1 MELSNLVNL
10 ILICLGV
17 FVTGVSLT
25 LLAPFY
31 PNEALAKGVSV
42 TQSGVVLSTVFIATI
57 VFTPLFGKV
66 ITVQYSGRTRSQLMI
81 VFQYMQTL
89 GARRFLVIGA
99 LFVGVGNG
107 CMGFLDTVTNGNV
120 FFGLSI
126 FIRIVTALGNNFN

>member
-42 TQSGVVLSTVFIATI
+42 TQSGVVLSTVFIANI

-66 ITVQYSGRTRSQLMI
+66 KSQYTGTTMDEVVVNYCISVHADTGSQEVPRHRSPVCGCGQWLH
-81 VFQYMQTL
+81 
-89 GARRFLVIGA
+89 
-99 LFVGVGNG
+99 GVPGH
-107 CMGFLDTVTNGNV
+107 CLKWKC
-120 FFGLSI
+120 LLRS
-126 FIRIVTALGNNFN
+126 FNIHTHRDSPW

>member
-66 ITVQYSGRTRSQLMI
+66 IVLQRHDEVVAANDCVSVHADTGRQEVPRYRSPVCGGGQWLH
-81 VFQYMQTL
+81 
-89 GARRFLVIGA
+89 
-99 LFVGVGNG
+99 
-107 CMGFLDTVTNGNV
+107 
-120 FFGLSI
+120 GLPGHCHEWKCLLRS
-126 FIRIVTALGNNFN
+126 FNIHTHRDSPW

>member
-1 MELSNLVNL
+1 MKDHIIINYYMLSQQSLMELSNLVNL

-66 ITVQYSGRTRSQLMI
+66 ITVQRHDE
-81 VFQYMQTL
+81 V
-89 GARRFLVIGA
+89 V
-99 LFVGVGNG
+99 VN
-107 CMGFLDTVTNGNV
+107 D
-120 FFGLSI
+120 
-126 FIRIVTALGNNFN
+126 

>member
-1 MELSNLVNL
+1 MLSQQSLMELSNLVNL

-66 ITVQYSGRTRSQLMI
+66 IVITVHRHPTPSRGGRS
-81 VFQYMQTL
+81 
-89 GARRFLVIGA
+89 
-99 LFVGVGNG
+99 
-107 CMGFLDTVTNGNV
+107 
-120 FFGLSI
+120 
-126 FIRIVTALGNNFN
+126 

>member
-66 ITVQYSGRTRSQLMI
+66 ITVQYSGTTRSQLMI

>member
-66 ITVQYSGRTRSQLMI
+66 ITVQYSTVQRHDEVAANDCISVHADTGRQEVPRYRSPVCGGGQWLH
-81 VFQYMQTL
+81 
-89 GARRFLVIGA
+89 
-99 LFVGVGNG
+99 
-107 CMGFLDTVTNGNV
+107 
-120 FFGLSI
+120 GLPGHCHEWKCLLRS
-126 FIRIVTALGNNFN
+126 FNIHTHRDSPW

>member
-66 ITVQYSGRTRSQLMI
+66 IVITVHRHPTPSRGGHS
-81 VFQYMQTL
+81 
-89 GARRFLVIGA
+89 
-99 LFVGVGNG
+99 
-107 CMGFLDTVTNGNV
+107 
-120 FFGLSI
+120 
-126 FIRIVTALGNNFN
+126 

>member
-66 ITVQYSGRTRSQLMI
+66 ITVQYSGTTREVAANDCISVHADTGRQE
-81 VFQYMQTL
+81 VP
-89 GARRFLVIGA
+89 RHRSPVC
-99 LFVGVGNG
+99 G
-107 CMGFLDTVTNGNV
+107 CGQWLH
-120 FFGLSI
+120 GLPGHCHEWKCLLRS
-126 FIRIVTALGNNFN
+126 FNIHTHRDSPW

>member
-42 TQSGVVLSTVFIATI
+42 TQSGVVLSTVFVATLI
-57 VFTPLFGKV
+57 FTPIFGKEF
-66 ITVQYSGRTRSQLMI
+66 INNSTP
-81 VFQYMQTL
+81 
-89 GARRFLVIGA
+89 
-99 LFVGVGNG
+99 GNI
-107 CMGFLDTVTNGNV
+107 LNK
-120 FFGLSI
+120 
-126 FIRIVTALGNNFN
+126 R

>member
-1 MELSNLVNL
+1 MQYSPIVNL

-66 ITVQYSGRTRSQLMI
+66 ITVQYSGTTRSQLMI